1 MDLVLFNTEL
11 SPFIFS
17 LFARLTR
24 SFLSAITVGKETF
37 FDRLYGYNTT
47 LLEILRNYSLYQLS
61 FFKKV

>member
-24 SFLSAITVGKETF
+24 SFFISH
-37 FDRLYGYNTT
+37 YSWQ
-47 LLEILRNYSLYQLS
+47 RNI
-61 FFKKV
+61 F